1 MGRLDSHREVNE
13 RYTAL
18 RLVGGIFTVL
28 GSLLLM
34 GSCVLLAFGLYTL
47 RSGWTEPTTTETVP
61 FAAHSV
67 SVFSSYGRF
76 GGALWILWS
85 LALLMSGLQSVAVGV
100 LIRLAIHVEENT
112 RVSAQCLEQLRSRT
126 EPAEQNAGPVFRT

>member
-1 MGRLDSHREVNE
+1 MGRVNSHREASE
-13 RYTAL
+13 RYIAL

-34 GSCVLLAFGLYTL
+34 GSCVFLAFGLYTL

-76 GGALWILWS
+76 GSAMWILWS
-85 LALLMSGLQSVAVGV
+85 LALLMSGLQSVAIGA

-126 EPAEQNAGPVFRT
+126 EPAEQNAGPAFRS